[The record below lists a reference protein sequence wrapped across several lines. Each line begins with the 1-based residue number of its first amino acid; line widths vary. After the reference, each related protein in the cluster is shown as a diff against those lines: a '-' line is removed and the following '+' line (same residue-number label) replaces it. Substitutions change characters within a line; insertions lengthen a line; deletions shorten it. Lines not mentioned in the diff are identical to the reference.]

1 MISIKKIIIYGERC
15 SGTNF
20 LENVILENFNVE
32 ISWEQGSKHFFCFNV
47 YSKRNFDDTLYIG
60 IIRDPIYWINSFSKE
75 LHHIPEINR
84 QNLKNFLFNKFYSV
98 NDEIELAPKLQTILF
113 NNKPRKIYRYSTMK
127 EDLNY
132 VTNKVYKNIFE
143 LRKLKNEYL
152 MNIMPTK
159 VKNYTLIKYENLLT
173 NYEETLELIKNK
185 FNLIQ
190 KYPTFKKIKNYKK
203 SDTYN
208 FVQQRQITLTPF
220 VIDIIWKNLDI
231 NQELSLGYNNKTN
244 ETIET
249 NETNEINEINENK
262 L

>member
-1 MISIKKIIIYGERC
+1 MINIKKIIIYGERC

-20 LENVILENFNVE
+20 LENVILENFNIE
-32 ISWEQGSKHFFCFNV
+32 ISWEQGSKHFFCFND
-47 YSKRNFDDTLYIG
+47 YNKRNFDDTLYIG

-75 LHHIPEINR
+75 LHHVPEINR
-84 QNLKNFLFNKFYSV
+84 KNLKNFLFNEFYSV
-98 NDEIELAPKLQTILF
+98 NDEIESTPKLQTILF
-113 NNKPRKIYRYSTMK
+113 NNKSQKIYRYSTMI

-132 VTNKVYKNIFE
+132 ITHKKYKNIFE
-143 LRKLKNEYL
+143 LRKLKNDYL
-152 MNIMPTK
+152 INVMPTK
-159 VKNYTLIKYENLLT
+159 VKNYILINYEKLLT

-185 FNLIQ
+185 FSLIQ
-190 KYPTFKKIKNYKK
+190 KYPIFKKIKNYKK

-231 NQELSLGYNNKTN
+231 NQELSIGYNNKL
-244 ETIET
+244 
-249 NETNEINEINENK
+249 NETNENK

>member
-20 LENVILENFNVE
+20 LEKAILENFDVE
-32 ISWEQGSKHFFCFNV
+32 ISWEQGSKHFFCFND

-84 QNLKNFLFNKFYSV
+84 KSLKNFLFNEFYSV
-98 NDEIELAPKLQTILF
+98 NDEIEAAPKLQSVLF
-113 NNKPRKIYRYSTMK
+113 NNKLRNVYRYSVMM

-132 VTNKVYKNIFE
+132 ITNKKYKNIFE
-143 LRKLKNEYL
+143 LRKLKNDYL

-159 VKNYTLIKYENLLT
+159 VKNYTLINYEKLLN
-173 NYEETLELIKNK
+173 NYEETLESIKHK

-190 KYPTFKKIKNYKK
+190 KNSTLKKIKNYKK

-208 FVQQRQITLTPF
+208 FVQQRQITFTPF
-220 VIDIIWKNLDI
+220 IIDIIWKNLDT
-231 NQELSLGYNNKTN
+231 NQELTLGYNNKLN
-244 ETIET
+244 ERNENKL
-249 NETNEINEINENK
+249 NETNENK

>member
-1 MISIKKIIIYGERC
+1 MITIKKIIIYGERC

-20 LENVILENFNVE
+20 LEKAILENFDVE
-32 ISWEQGSKHFFCFNV
+32 ISWEQGSKHFFCFND
-47 YSKRNFDDTLYIG
+47 YNKRNFDDTLYIG

-84 QNLKNFLFNKFYSV
+84 KSLKNFLFNEFYSV
-98 NDEIELAPKLQTILF
+98 NDEIEAAPKLQTVLF
-113 NNKPRKIYRYSTMK
+113 NNKPRNVYRYSVMM

-132 VTNKVYKNIFE
+132 ITHKKYKNIFE
-143 LRKLKNEYL
+143 LRKLKNDYL

-159 VKNYTLIKYENLLT
+159 VKNYVLINYENLLN
-173 NYEETLELIKNK
+173 NYEETLESIKNK
-185 FNLIQ
+185 FSLIQ
-190 KYPTFKKIKNYKK
+190 KNPTLKKIKNYKK

-220 VIDIIWKNLDI
+220 IIDIIWKNLDI
-231 NQELSLGYNNKTN
+231 TQELTLGYNNKL
-244 ETIET
+244 
-249 NETNEINEINENK
+249 NETNENK